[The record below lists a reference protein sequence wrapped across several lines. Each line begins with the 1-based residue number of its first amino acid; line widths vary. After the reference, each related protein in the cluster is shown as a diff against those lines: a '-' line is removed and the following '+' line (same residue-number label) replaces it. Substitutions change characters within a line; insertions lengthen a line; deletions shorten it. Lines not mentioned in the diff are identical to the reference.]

1 MSRHLELLRIQ
12 RAYIECSL
20 HSRKLESQFTLF
32 SCQNDFLPLDPTA
45 FHCMYLFLNLC
56 GFRNS
61 LLDQMK
67 HSVSHRC
74 HVYHVCETLPASG
87 RHCDACVI

>member
-12 RAYIECSL
+12 RAYIECAL
-20 HSRKLESQFTLF
+20 HSRMFECQFHLF

-56 GFRNS
+56 GFRSS

-67 HSVSHRC
+67 PGVPIGVMFVMR
-74 HVYHVCETLPASG
+74 ETLPSG
-87 RHCDACVI
+87 RHRDACVI